1 MLSAIQKQS
10 MKGMAILRVVLL
22 NQLVASIIE
31 KRRERLME

>member
-10 MKGMAILRVVLL
+10 IKGMAILRVVLL